1 MRPWLALLLVG
12 CGSVRQV
19 GAASAPAAV
28 HAEEEGGAKLHL
40 DAPRGVSLLVTH
52 GDDERA
58 RVLCTSSCDVTT
70 EFPNSV
76 FRAAVTDLPDSPA
89 FSLPPGTKRARI
101 GVETAPKVLPGLGAV
116 VGTVG
121 GAAMLVGGVVSIGD
135 AAGVD
140 DLSGTAV
147 GGLITVA
154 AGSAVL
160 AAGLVLA
167 GLSGTH
173 VEVRRTASGAA
184 IAF

>member
-19 GAASAPAAV
+19 GATAAPAV
-28 HAEEEGGAKLHL
+28 HAEEEGVAQVRL

-70 EFPNSV
+70 EVPGSV

-89 FSLPPGTKRARI
+89 FALPPGTKRARI

-121 GAAMLVGGVVSIGD
+121 GAAMFVGGVVALGD

-147 GGLITVA
+147 GGVVTVA

-160 AAGLVLA
+160 AAGLVLV

-173 VEVRRTASGAA
+173 VEVRRTASGPA